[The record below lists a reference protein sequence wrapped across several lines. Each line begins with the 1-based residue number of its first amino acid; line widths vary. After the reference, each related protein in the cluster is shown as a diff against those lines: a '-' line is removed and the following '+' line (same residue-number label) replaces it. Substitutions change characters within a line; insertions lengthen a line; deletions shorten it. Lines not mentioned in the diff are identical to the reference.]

1 MQNLDSGFWIL
12 DCLVQNPNSRVQVL
26 LSTKTKVQVLNH
38 PKTRIQSPVSTD
50 KADRNQDTY
59 EGDLCQYY
67 IDHAKFML
75 QYWNSTK
82 IGVSL
87 CNVQFGSNTVV
98 SVIMMLR
105 CPWSLVMLDDR
116 APILFYSIHNLGRSS
131 GHHR

>member
-50 KADRNQDTY
+50 KAD
-59 EGDLCQYY
+59 
-67 IDHAKFML
+67 
-75 QYWNSTK
+75 
-82 IGVSL
+82 
-87 CNVQFGSNTVV
+87 NTVV

-105 CPWSLVMLDDR
+105 CPWSLAMLDVVLFR
-116 APILFYSIHNLGRSS
+116 SPYSVLFYSIILEGRRGTMDEFAAIPFQSRSPGISEKQTVLDFHISLIQLGIITK
-131 GHHR
+131 